1 MTNFEKYMNTIVSIR
16 NQDSTDVAVAMDI
29 RTGALKRCSE
39 VGCER
44 CKFNWK
50 YSDNRCCDN
59 RCCEVNL
66 IRWLFSEYQEPA
78 PKLTKAEKGF
88 CEVVKDGYIAR
99 DKNGDLY
106 LYNNPP
112 YVTETD
118 WRECGH
124 CTRLCSKFFP
134 FITWESNRYWSIE
147 DLFKLEAE
155 E

>member
-1 MTNFEKYMNTIVSIR
+1 MTNFEKYKDKILPLAKNNRGFAFHMNKI
-16 NQDSTDVAVAMDI
+16 TDCKLSGCKNCI
-29 RTGALKRCSE
+29 FTGACIA
-39 VGCER
+39 
-44 CKFNWK
+44 
-50 YSDNRCCDN
+50 NR
-59 RCCEVNL
+59 
-66 IRWLFSEYQEPA
+66 IKWLYEEYQEPV

-88 CEVVKDGYIAR
+88 CEIIKDGYIAR

-118 WRECGH
+118 WRADYGH

-134 FITWESNRYWSIE
+134 FITWESNRNWSIE
-147 DLFKLEAE
+147 DLLKLEVE

>member
-1 MTNFEKYMNTIVSIR
+1 MTNFEKYKDEILLLAKNNRGFAFHMNKI
-16 NQDSTDVAVAMDI
+16 TDCKLSGCKNCI
-29 RTGALKRCSE
+29 FTGTCIA
-39 VGCER
+39 
-44 CKFNWK
+44 
-50 YSDNRCCDN
+50 NR
-59 RCCEVNL
+59 
-66 IRWLFSEYQEPA
+66 IKWLYEEYQEPA

-134 FITWESNRYWSIE
+134 FITWESNKAWSIE
-147 DLFKLEAE
+147 DLLKLEVE

>member
-1 MTNFEKYMNTIVSIR
+1 MTNFEKYKDEILLLAKNNRGFAFHMNKI
-16 NQDSTDVAVAMDI
+16 TDCKLSGCKNCI
-29 RTGALKRCSE
+29 FTGACIA
-39 VGCER
+39 
-44 CKFNWK
+44 
-50 YSDNRCCDN
+50 NR
-59 RCCEVNL
+59 
-66 IRWLFSEYQEPA
+66 IKWLYEEYQEPA

-88 CEVVKDGYIAR
+88 CEILDDGYIAR

-118 WRECGH
+118 WREYGH

-134 FITWESNRYWSIE
+134 FITWESGKVWGINE
-147 DLFKLEAE
+147 LLALEVE